1 MFGINA
7 KIAAKKISQKY
18 KNIRAKRKRVESP
31 EPIIAEIKMPKL
43 FLETR
48 NKSAIIAAKKVS
60 DKYKKIRKSKNIELV
75 SDIQQTKSNKNAFT
89 AAKKIM
95 NKHRNLRGK
104 RAPIPF
110 NLADLA
116 DAESVVYKNDTNLQ
130 DVSSTK
136 SAKIAAKNI
145 SNKYKKM
152 RAKEELFP
160 FNLSDIP
167 DTETIDYN
175 DDTNLQDVNMDK
187 NAILTA
193 KKISEKYRNIRKK
206 KGEKKVQN

>member
-1 MFGINA
+1 
-7 KIAAKKISQKY
+7 
-18 KNIRAKRKRVESP
+18 
-31 EPIIAEIKMPKL
+31 MPKL
-43 FLETR
+43 FLGTR

-95 NKHRNLRGK
+95 DKYRKLRGK
-104 RAPIPF
+104 RAPILF

-152 RAKEELFP
+152 RAKKELFP

-193 KKISEKYRNIRKK
+193 KKISQKYRNIRKK
-206 KGEKKVQN
+206 RREKSPELVVVEVKRSKPSSRLRNNSSIIAAKKIKNKYKRFCYGQ